1 MHSTAMHL
9 NTDPPQPA
17 RRPCL
22 RDLATL
28 TTTLLPPAVVMLV
41 PLAELERRCHE
52 INVTNPRYREETPL
66 VLSYEYRRRDQ
77 LSGALRLAGQSG
89 GTPLVEDS
97 QPASRA

>member
-1 MHSTAMHL
+1 MYL
-9 NTDPPQPA
+9 NTDSTLEPA

-28 TTTLLPPAVVMLV
+28 TATLLPPALVMLA

-52 INVTNPRYREETPL
+52 INATHPRYREETPL
-66 VLSYEYRRRDQ
+66 VLAYEHRRRDQ
-77 LSGALRLAGQSG
+77 FSGVLRLAGPPAG
-89 GTPLVEDS
+89 PVRMDA